1 MFCFSELY
9 VAFICRSGGAA
20 ALVLVRLGMGLA
32 PVVLVTLPLV
42 ACDTTDE
49 RGGSRREIAARHDA
63 AGVQWPQLPLQS
75 ALYDGGAAGAGVY
88 PAYCCHQSAVA
99 SLPLTDEA
107 TTAPRPKLSP
117 RSAAAAAIDLSRR
130 GGGAAAA
137 RRDLSSVD
145 DIVAGI
151 TCAGMILGISA
162 GFRPSRRFSWS
173 GLYSLGYV
181 VSLAQGRCAA
191 RT

>member
-1 MFCFSELY
+1 MGIRKGAFVVLFSELY

-75 ALYDGGAAGAGVY
+75 ALFS
-88 PAYCCHQSAVA
+88 Q
-99 SLPLTDEA
+99 
-107 TTAPRPKLSP
+107 
-117 RSAAAAAIDLSRR
+117 DL
-130 GGGAAAA
+130 
-137 RRDLSSVD
+137 
-145 DIVAGI
+145 
-151 TCAGMILGISA
+151 
-162 GFRPSRRFSWS
+162 
-173 GLYSLGYV
+173 
-181 VSLAQGRCAA
+181 
-191 RT
+191 

>member
-49 RGGSRREIAARHDA
+49 RGGSRRESAARHDA

-75 ALYDGGAAGAGVY
+75 ALFS
-88 PAYCCHQSAVA
+88 Q
-99 SLPLTDEA
+99 
-107 TTAPRPKLSP
+107 
-117 RSAAAAAIDLSRR
+117 DL
-130 GGGAAAA
+130 
-137 RRDLSSVD
+137 
-145 DIVAGI
+145 
-151 TCAGMILGISA
+151 
-162 GFRPSRRFSWS
+162 
-173 GLYSLGYV
+173 
-181 VSLAQGRCAA
+181 
-191 RT
+191 

>member
-63 AGVQWPQLPLQS
+63 ADV
-75 ALYDGGAAGAGVY
+75 
-88 PAYCCHQSAVA
+88 
-99 SLPLTDEA
+99 
-107 TTAPRPKLSP
+107 
-117 RSAAAAAIDLSRR
+117 
-130 GGGAAAA
+130 
-137 RRDLSSVD
+137 
-145 DIVAGI
+145 
-151 TCAGMILGISA
+151 LGISA
-162 GFRPSRRFSWS
+162 GFRPSRRFSLS
-173 GLYSLGYV
+173 GLYSVACV
-181 VSLAQGRCAA
+181 VSLASRNRLGAA
-191 RT
+191 RELLDFAKANR